1 MIEYFALI
9 AIFFSSAVYG
19 IIGFGDAL
27 VLLPIIT
34 PIIGVK
40 NGVILVN
47 IWGTLTSFLNFIKY
61 RKYLDKGYYI
71 RFVSL
76 GVPATIFGTFLIV
89 EIGTEW
95 IELMFGIFILGY
107 SIFKLYQYSKSKN
120 EIEGEI
126 RLDTKSPVIY
136 FGGFTYGFLTALISA
151 AGPVNVA
158 LLERTGHYRES
169 FIENFG
175 AIGFTLSMARNPF
188 YFVIGIFPYE
198 LLLVFLLGF
207 PIIFIGIKIGQ
218 KITPKIPIRTFQV
231 IIFCFLI
238 GISLKSIITAIF
250 RLI

>member
-9 AIFFSSAVYG
+9 AIFFSSFVYG
-19 IIGFGDAL
+19 VIGFADAL

-61 RKYLDKGYYI
+61 RKYLDKGYYF
-71 RFVSL
+71 RFISL
-76 GVPATIFGTFLIV
+76 GVPATIFGTFLIID
-89 EIGTEW
+89 IGTEW

-126 RLDTKSPVIY
+126 RLDTRSPVIF

-158 LLERTGHYRES
+158 LLERTGHYREN

-188 YFVIGIFPYE
+188 YLVTGIFPYE
-198 LLLVFLLGF
+198 LLLIFLLGF
-207 PIIFIGIKIGQ
+207 PIILIGTRVGQ
-218 KITPKIPIRTFQV
+218 KITPKIPIKTFQV